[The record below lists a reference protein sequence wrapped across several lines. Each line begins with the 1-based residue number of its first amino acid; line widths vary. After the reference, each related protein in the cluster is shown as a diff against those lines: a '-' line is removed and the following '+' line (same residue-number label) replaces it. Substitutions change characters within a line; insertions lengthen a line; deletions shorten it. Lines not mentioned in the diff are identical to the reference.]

1 MRLATTQLQASP
13 PWVTILMY
21 PTASEGRRCIL
32 AMPFYVFAVLAV
44 LGTLALVGV
53 LYLLARRWL

>member
-1 MRLATTQLQASP
+1 VWFATTQLQTSL

-21 PTASEGRRCIL
+21 STASEGRRCIL

>member
-1 MRLATTQLQASP
+1 MWLDTTQLQASLS
-13 PWVTILMY
+13 WVMILMY
-21 PTASEGRRCIL
+21 PTASKGRRCIL
-32 AMPFYVFAVLAV
+32 GMPFYVFAVLAV